1 MLPPTPGRAASP
13 VPPALDALLRD
24 RLAVTDA
31 PLVWSLLSGGRSNLS
46 VLVTDGSTSWV
57 LRRPPEG
64 AILAT
69 AHDVGREYR
78 IQHALWETDVPVPET
93 YLYCEDLAIL
103 GAPFY
108 VMGHVAGSIFRSAE
122 DSGVLSAEQ
131 ARAVSEDLVAT
142 LAHLHSVAP
151 ATVGLADVGRPAG
164 FLERNLHRWVT
175 QFEATRTAAYDDVP
189 ALVRALERMLP
200 ESPAPAVVH
209 GDFRLD
215 NVVLDVAGGGRVAA
229 VLDWEMSTVGDPLT
243 DLGLVIAYW
252 DDLGREPNP
261 LTHGQTAVPG
271 FLRSDEVADVYARHR
286 EVDLER
292 LDWYVAFGS
301 FKVFAIVEGL
311 LSRAYA
317 GHSPD
322 ADLDELRSA
331 SAVFLARS
339 LKAGRTLR

>member
-1 MLPPTPGRAASP
+1 MRPPTPGRATSP
-13 VPPALDALLRD
+13 VPPALDVLLRD
-24 RLAVTDA
+24 RLAVTDS

-46 VLVTDGSTSWV
+46 VLVTDGATSWV

-64 AILAT
+64 EILPT

-78 IQHALWETDVPVPET
+78 VQHALWETDVPVPVT
-93 YLYCEDLAIL
+93 YVHCEDPEIL

-108 VMGHVAGSIFRSAE
+108 VMEHVAGSIFRTAQ

-131 ARAVSEDLVAT
+131 ARDVSEDLVVT
-142 LAHLHSVAP
+142 LARLHSVAP
-151 ATVGLADVGRPAG
+151 ATVGLADFGRPAG
-164 FLERNLHRWVT
+164 FLERNLRRWVT
-175 QFEATRTAAYDDVP
+175 QFEATRTTAYADVP
-189 ALVRALERMLP
+189 ALVEALERRLP
-200 ESPAPAVVH
+200 ESRAASVVH

-215 NVVLDVAGGGRVAA
+215 NVVVDVADGGRVAA

-243 DLGLVIAYW
+243 DLGLLIAYW
-252 DDLGREPNP
+252 DDLGSEPNP

-271 FLRSDEVADVYARHR
+271 FLRSDEVADIYARHR
-286 EVDLER
+286 EVDLDR

-311 LSRAYA
+311 LSRAFA

-322 ADLDELRSA
+322 ADLEELRAA
-331 SAVFLARS
+331 SAVFLARALTAARS
-339 LKAGRTLR
+339 LG